1 MKDILIEID
10 RLAEEELERA
20 NKIHPP
26 FHSDHEGKSIIQEE
40 IEEAFDCLKNIDES
54 YEGLWN
60 AIKEDDAMGA
70 MIRAKEMRE
79 SVTWA
84 AAELIQV
91 IAMCDKFVKSQEA
104 RMEESNG
111 DRTENH

>member
-10 RLAEEELERA
+10 RLAEEELDRA

-26 FHSDHEGKSIIQEE
+26 FHSDHEGKAVIQEE

-60 AIKEDDAMGA
+60 AIKEYDAMGA

-84 AAELIQV
+84 AAEMIQV
-91 IAMCDKFVKSQEA
+91 IAMCDKFIRSQEA
-104 RMEESNG
+104 RNE
-111 DRTENH
+111 DRKDV